1 MYLEDEELEEG
12 EQREEELPEGDDE
25 EYGTLEEEET
35 LQELDFDERGHIRP
49 RRKSRADDEEEI
61 DPEY

>member
-1 MYLEDEELEEG
+1 MYLEDEELDEHDKETEDEG
-12 EQREEELPEGDDE
+12 E

-35 LQELDFDERGHIRP
+35 LEELDFDERGHIRP

>member
-1 MYLEDEELEEG
+1 MFLEDEELEELDK
-12 EQREEELPEGDDE
+12 EADDEGD

-35 LQELDFDERGHIRP
+35 LEELDFDERGHIKP
-49 RRKSRADDEEEI
+49 RRRGRDEEEEL

>member
-1 MYLEDEELEEG
+1 MYLEDEELDEQDKETEDEG
-12 EQREEELPEGDDE
+12 E

-35 LQELDFDERGHIRP
+35 LEELDFDERGHIRP